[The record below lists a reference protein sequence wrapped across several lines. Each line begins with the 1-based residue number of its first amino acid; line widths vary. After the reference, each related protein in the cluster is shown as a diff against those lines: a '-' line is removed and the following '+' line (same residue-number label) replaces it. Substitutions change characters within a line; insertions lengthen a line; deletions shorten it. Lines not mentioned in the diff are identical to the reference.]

1 MARAK
6 ELPLNLPSLDDFEDL
21 FTTQAE
27 RDERSKEKVEEIP
40 ISLIDDFPDHPYHVR
55 DDSEMQEMIAGIRSF
70 GVHTPAILRRTENGR
85 YQLISGH
92 RRKFASLKAGLDTL
106 PSIVRDMTLDE
117 ATIVMVQT
125 NSQRENV
132 LPSEK
137 AFAYKMEL
145 EAMKR
150 QGMRTDLT
158 CAPVG
163 HKSVSMKSR
172 DLLASETGESKSQIQ
187 RYIRLT
193 ELIPR
198 ILELVDEGK
207 IGMRPAVELS
217 YLTKDEQLALF
228 DAMEQQSCTPSHA
241 QAIKLRRFSKDG
253 RLSPD
258 VCLSIMCEEKPNQV
272 EQFRIP
278 NEQISRFFKP
288 SMSREEKTARIV
300 KALELLEKQEKKR
313 RLER

>member
-6 ELPLNLPSLDDFEDL
+6 ELSLNLPSLDDFEDL
-21 FTTQAE
+21 FTIQAE
-27 RDERSKEKVEEIP
+27 RDERLKEKIEEIP
-40 ISLIDDFPDHPYHVR
+40 LSLIDDFPDHPYHVR
-55 DDSEMQEMIAGIRSF
+55 DDSEMREMVEGIRSF

-158 CAPVG
+158 CAPLG
-163 HKSVSMKSR
+163 HKSVSVKSR
-172 DLLASETGESKSQIQ
+172 DLLASETGESRSQIQ

-193 ELIPR
+193 ELIPN

-217 YLTKDEQLALF
+217 YLTKGEQLALF
-228 DAMEQQSCTPSHA
+228 HAMEQQSCTPSHA

-258 VCLSIMCEEKPNQV
+258 VCLSIMCEEKPNQA

-278 NEQISRFFKP
+278 NEAISRFFKP
-288 SMSREEKTARIV
+288 DTTREEKTARIV
-300 KALELLEKQEKKR
+300 KALELLQRQEKKR
-313 RLER
+313 SLER

>member
-1 MARAK
+1 MACRK
-6 ELPLNLPSLDDFEDL
+6 ELPMNLPSLDDL
-21 FTTQAE
+21 FTTQEE
-27 RDERSKEKVEEIP
+27 REDREKEKIEEIP
-40 ISLIDDFPDHPYHVR
+40 LSLIDDFPSHPYRVR
-55 DDSEMQEMIAGIRSF
+55 DDEEMQRLAESVREV
-70 GVHTPAILRRTENGR
+70 GVLTPAKLRCKEDGR
-85 YQLISGH
+85 FELVSGH
-92 RRKFASLKAGLDTL
+92 RRKRASELAEKDTL
-106 PSIVRDMTLDE
+106 PSIVKNMTRDE
-117 ATIVMVQT
+117 AIIEMVDA
-125 NSQRENV
+125 NFQREKV

-137 AFAYKMEL
+137 AFAYKMKL

-150 QGMRTDLT
+150 QGQRNDLT
-158 CAPVG
+158 CAPLA
-163 HKSVSMKSR
+163 HKLKGRRSR
-172 DLLASETGESKSQIQ
+172 DIIAEEAGESKDQIR

-193 ELIPR
+193 ELIPD

-278 NEQISRFFKP
+278 NEAISRFFKP
-288 SMSREEKTARIV
+288 DTTREEKTARIV
-300 KALELLEKQEKKR
+300 KALELLQRQEKKR
-313 RLER
+313 SLER